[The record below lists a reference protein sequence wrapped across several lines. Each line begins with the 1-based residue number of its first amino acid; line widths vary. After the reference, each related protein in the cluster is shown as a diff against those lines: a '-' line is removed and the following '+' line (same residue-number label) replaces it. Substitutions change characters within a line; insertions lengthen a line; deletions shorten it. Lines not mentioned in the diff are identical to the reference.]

1 MSATGNS
8 RMDTQLQAITI
19 LLVDD
24 NAFIRRAIRSLLGQ
38 YEDVRIIAEATNG
51 LEAIQYARMLTP
63 DLVLMDLKMP
73 EMDGVQATRIIKQE
87 QPDCVVVG
95 LSVVQTGPMREA
107 LLQAG
112 ATTFL
117 SKDCVAMELYAAIQK
132 LLPGFRRS
140 H

>member
-1 MSATGNS
+1 
-8 RMDTQLQAITI
+8 MDTQLQAVTI

-24 NAFIRRAIRSLLGQ
+24 NTLIRRGIRSVLDQ
-38 YEDVRIIAEATNG
+38 YDDIRVIAEASNG
-51 LEAIQYARMLTP
+51 LEAIQYARMLSP
-63 DLVLMDLKMP
+63 DLILMDIKMP

-117 SKDCVAMELYAAIQK
+117 SKDCVAMELYAAIQN

>member
-1 MSATGNS
+1 MNT
-8 RMDTQLQAITI
+8 DLQAVTV

-24 NAFIRRAIRSLLGQ
+24 NALIRRGIRSVLDQ

-51 LEAIQYARMLTP
+51 LEAIQYARMLGP
-63 DLVLMDLKMP
+63 DLILMDIRMP

-87 QPDCVVVG
+87 QPDCVIVG

-117 SKDCVAMELYAAIQK
+117 SKDCVTMELYAAIQK

>member
-1 MSATGNS
+1 
-8 RMDTQLQAITI
+8 MDTQLQAVTI

-24 NAFIRRAIRSLLGQ
+24 NVLIRSGIRRVLDQ
-38 YEDVRIIAEATNG
+38 YDDVRIIAEATNG
-51 LEAIQYARMLTP
+51 VQAIQYARLLTP
-63 DLVLMDLKMP
+63 DVILMDLKMP

-87 QPDCVVVG
+87 HPDCVVIG

-112 ATTFL
+112 AATFL

>member
-1 MSATGNS
+1 MNTNI
-8 RMDTQLQAITI
+8 QAVTI

-24 NAFIRRAIRSLLGQ
+24 NALIRSGIRNLLDQ
-38 YEDVRIIAEATNG
+38 YDDVRIIGEAANG

-63 DLVLMDLKMP
+63 DLILMDINMP
-73 EMDGVQATRIIKQE
+73 EMDGVQATRIIKRE

-117 SKDCVAMELYAAIQK
+117 SKEGVAMELHATIKK